1 MDSEQGAQAVDT
13 ADAPAVIE
21 LDGSGVVTGSQN
33 AEVARTGRRRRG
45 LPAVIALGVVLI
57 LGWVISAGVRQHV
70 TAEYEEARA
79 GYQQALFDWNDALD
93 GFEAAQRALWTA
105 SSAARSY
112 EISLADEIRES
123 DAMSYSA
130 VEDLIE
136 GIDPV
141 YLTIR
146 SSTGEM
152 RPAIFYS
159 MRFDAG
165 TLLDLTELDTAGL
178 VAGAE
183 QINQASAQLVA
194 YTADL
199 ESAAADLTAQTG
211 TRQAELR
218 AERLTEAIDA
228 YDVVRSEL
236 QALVAEAHALLEDT
250 AEQVD
255 DDLVRTDLAT
265 VIDDATI
272 ALATEVDLED
282 PYAVNGATQGLKSN
296 LRSVTV
302 HISTVTQAQAAWQA
316 ARDATRVDTTGL
328 SGTTETSDPG
338 TNPAPRPEPPADSH
352 WTECRTGWHD
362 KALADPN
369 PNAYNWMIFYPG
381 SYIDTAGNTW
391 LTDAAG
397 NLGPQTL
404 KDHIELP
411 WPWQAVCG

>member
-1 MDSEQGAQAVDT
+1 MDSAQGAQAVDT
-13 ADAPAVIE
+13 ADAPAVIQVE
-21 LDGSGVVTGSQN
+21 GRGAVTESQGVAG
-33 AEVARTGRRRRG
+33 AGPRRRG
-45 LPAVIALGVVLI
+45 LFAVVAVGVVVV
-57 LGWVISAGVRQHV
+57 LGWAVSAGVQQHA
-70 TAEYEEARA
+70 TAVYEEARA
-79 GYQQALFDWNDALD
+79 GYRQALFDWNDALD

-112 EISLADEIRES
+112 EISLANEIRES

-136 GIDPV
+136 GIDPA

-199 ESAAADLTAQTG
+199 QSAAADLTSQTG

-218 AERLTEAIDA
+218 AERLAEAIDV
-228 YDVVRSEL
+228 YDVVRTDL
-236 QALVAEAHALLEDT
+236 QALVAEAHALLADT
-250 AEQVD
+250 AAQVD
-255 DDLVRTDLAT
+255 NDLVRTDLAT

-272 ALATEVDLED
+272 ALATEVDLDD
-282 PYAVNGATQGLKSN
+282 PYAVNSATQVLKSN
-296 LRSVTV
+296 LRSLTV
-302 HISTVTQAQAAWQA
+302 HTSTVAQAQAAWQA
-316 ARDATRVDTTGL
+316 AQDATRVDTTGS
-328 SGTTETSDPG
+328 SGTTGGSDPG
-338 TNPAPRPEPPADSH
+338 TNPAPKPEPPADTH

-369 PNAYNWMIFYPG
+369 PNAYNWMFFYPG

-404 KDHIELP
+404 KDHVELP